1 MAKATAALEKRLNA
15 KETVMSVW
23 RFSLVGL
30 LAAVTFAAVACGA
43 LVNPNEWWTI
53 GVMSASATL
62 LAYAVLA
69 AIYGAGA
76 RRAFWVGAAVI
87 GWGYFGLVPFSLG
100 FNFEGYGEAP
110 LVTNKLLRMLG
121 ESRFDESSQT
131 LSGTGVNSNA
141 GLSGDIVTFTRSGKL
156 YKRLLAI
163 SGPASAAGGDAWS
176 HFYTIG
182 HGLWSLLLA
191 ALGGLLAL
199 RLALA
204 RERKAS

>member
-1 MAKATAALEKRLNA
+1 
-15 KETVMSVW
+15 MSVW

-30 LAAVTFAAVACGA
+30 LAAVTFAAAACGA

-53 GVMSASATL
+53 GVTSATATL

-69 AIYGAGA
+69 VIYRQGA

-87 GWGYFGLVPFSLG
+87 GWGYFGLLPLSLG
-100 FNFEGYGEAP
+100 FNFESYGEAP
-110 LVTNKLLRMLG
+110 LFTNKLLKMLG
-121 ESRFDESSQT
+121 ESRFDESSQVI
-131 LSGTGVNSNA
+131 SGIGVNSNA

-156 YKRLLAI
+156 YRRLLAI
-163 SGPASAAGGDAWS
+163 GGPASAAGGETWS

-182 HGLWSLLLA
+182 HCLWSLLLA
-191 ALGGLLAL
+191 ALGGLVAL

>member
-1 MAKATAALEKRLNA
+1 
-15 KETVMSVW
+15 MSVW

-53 GVMSASATL
+53 GVTSAAVSL
-62 LAYAVLA
+62 LAYAVPA

-76 RRAFWVGAAVI
+76 RRAFWVGAAIV

-100 FNFEGYGEAP
+100 FNFASYGESS
-110 LVTNKLLRMLG
+110 LVTCRLLGMLG
-121 ESRFDESSQT
+121 ELRFDETSQAI
-131 LSGTGVNSNA
+131 SGTGVNSSA
-141 GLSGDIVTFTRSGKL
+141 GLAGDIVTFTTSGGNSPG
-156 YKRLLAI
+156 RLLVYGGAG
-163 SGPASAAGGDAWS
+163 SPAGGNILS
-176 HFYTIG
+176 QFYTVG
-182 HGLWSLLLA
+182 HCLWSLLLA
-191 ALGGLLAL
+191 ALGGLVSL

>member
-1 MAKATAALEKRLNA
+1 
-15 KETVMSVW
+15 MSVW

-100 FNFEGYGEAP
+100 FNFENYGESP
-110 LVTNKLLRMLG
+110 LVTCRLLKMLG
-121 ESRFDESSQT
+121 ESRFDDSSQVI
-131 LSGTGVNSNA
+131 SATGFNTNA
-141 GLSGDIVTFTRSGKL
+141 GLSGDAITFTRSGKL
-156 YKRLLAI
+156 YTRLLV
-163 SGPASAAGGDAWS
+163 GGVAANRDTWPN
-176 HFYTIG
+176 FYTIG
-182 HGLWSLLLA
+182 HCLWSLCLA
-191 ALGGLLAL
+191 ALGGFVAL
-199 RLALA
+199 RLASA
-204 RERKAS
+204 REPKAN

>member
-1 MAKATAALEKRLNA
+1 
-15 KETVMSVW
+15 MSAW

-53 GVMSASATL
+53 GVTSATVTL

-69 AIYGAGA
+69 AIYAAGV

-87 GWGYFGLVPFSLG
+87 GWGYFGLLPLSLG
-100 FNFEGYGEAP
+100 LNFEGYGEAP
-110 LVTNKLLRMLG
+110 LVTNKLLKMLG
-121 ESRFDESSQT
+121 ESRLDESSQVI
-131 LSGTGVNSNA
+131 SATGFNSNA
-141 GLSGDIVTFTRSGKL
+141 GLSGDIVTFARSGNL
-156 YKRLLAI
+156 YTRLLVGGGAA
-163 SGPASAAGGDAWS
+163 SGNTRP

-182 HGLWSLLLA
+182 HCLWSLLLA
-191 ALGGLLAL
+191 ALGGLVAL

-204 RERKAS
+204 RERKATQA